1 MTTMHHTATAANDNE
16 SVVAAVLSHHA
27 QLARDVADRV
37 DAVLDAVDTLSP
49 AVEDA
54 RTGLARYCEQELLP
68 HAAAEEDSLYRAGA
82 ELAASE
88 VLVAAMTAEHVSL
101 KALVDEIVKAR
112 SSARL
117 AAAAGGLRSLFE
129 AHLAKENDRLL
140 PALVAAGVDLSAVVS
155 DLHHLLGH
163 EDGEPSVKEGRSEAG
178 CGCGSCDCA

>member
-1 MTTMHHTATAANDNE
+1 MTTMPHTAAAHQTE
-16 SVVAAVLSHHA
+16 SVVAAVRRHHA
-27 QLARDVADRV
+27 ELARGVAQRV
-37 DAVLDAVDTLSP
+37 NAVLDAVDMLSQ

-54 RTGLARYCEQELLP
+54 RSELARYCEQELLP
-68 HAAAEEDSLYRAGA
+68 HAAAEEDSLYRMGA

-88 VLVAAMTAEHVSL
+88 LLVAAMTAEHVSL
-101 KALVDEIVKAR
+101 RALVDEIVNAR

-129 AHLAKENDRLL
+129 SHLAKENDRLL
-140 PALVAAGVDLSAVVS
+140 PALVAAGVDLAAVVS

-163 EDGEPSVKEGRSEAG
+163 EEGEPSAEESRSETG